1 MGRASLALRLAVLLI
16 LGPLSFGTLGCRTT
30 TLASD
35 QVDLREGVIKLYEQQ
50 LFDNVVRAHRRMP
63 MLLVSYSA
71 LQGTVTTKVSGT
83 GTLTKTALD
92 NTFGAALASGNITD
106 ADTTTKSLAV
116 TIGRDVALGVKGEP
130 VTTSDPYD
138 RIIKFADTAGSIMSC
153 TTPPEHECEYVVI
166 GKYDGVYYWVPTAS
180 RTAFFNLYNEAV
192 LRFNPPKILNSLQ
205 ELFDFANSPLIQRV
219 Q

>member
-1 MGRASLALRLAVLLI
+1 MAAVSQTYRSIPAFLLTILLMGSTA
-16 LGPLSFGTLGCRTT
+16 CRST

-35 QVDLREGVIKLYEQQ
+35 QLDLREGVIKLYEQQ

-63 MLLVSYSA
+63 MLLVAYSS

-83 GTLTKTALD
+83 GTLTKTGLD
-92 NTFGAALASGNITD
+92 NTFGGPLVSGNVTD
-106 ADTTTKSLAV
+106 ADTTAKSLAV

-130 VTTSDPYD
+130 VTTSDAYD
-138 RIIKFADTAGSIMSC
+138 KIIKFADTKGSIESSAI
-153 TTPPEHECEYVVI
+153 PPADEGEYVVI
-166 GKYDGVYYWVPTAS
+166 GKYDGVYYWVPSAS